1 MGKKRHLTPAE
12 IKEQCK
18 RIARESRMA
27 DRTPW
32 TAMGIMLSYVIMRKE
47 GFKGQRISRI
57 ANKVNEMEADWAD
70 GKIDLKEIS
79 KRLYDK
85 ADWTIEYKAYTV
97 DDITARKGSY
107 QYWLDSKQI
116 APQNTINE
124 QATRYMLFLF
134 TALMDEYGFGKD
146 RLTRVEEYMN
156 ELLLQY
162 QEDKTT
168 VREWSRALLAEVG
181 VVMEPPVDPLTQ
193 TAGSINELVDEILSI
208 YCLEKQQ
215 RKMAI
220 AEENEILSEEA
231 KKAGWKSG
239 VMNI

>member
-124 QATRYMLFLF
+124 QATRYMLFFF

-156 ELLLQY
+156 EQLLQY

-193 TAGSINELVDEILSI
+193 TAGSI
-208 YCLEKQQ
+208 
-215 RKMAI
+215 MT
-220 AEENEILSEEA
+220 
-231 KKAGWKSG
+231 G
-239 VMNI
+239 

>member
-1 MGKKRHLTPAE
+1 MGKRHLTPAE

-57 ANKVNEMEADWAD
+57 ANKVNEMESEWED

-79 KRLYDK
+79 QRLMDK
-85 ADWTIEYKAYTV
+85 AGWSIEYKAYTE

-124 QATRYMLFLF
+124 L
-134 TALMDEYGFGKD
+134 LM
-146 RLTRVEEYMN
+146 
-156 ELLLQY
+156 QY

-168 VREWSRALLAEVG
+168 VREWSRALLTEAG

-193 TAGSINELVDEILSI
+193 TAGSI
-208 YCLEKQQ
+208 
-215 RKMAI
+215 MT
-220 AEENEILSEEA
+220 
-231 KKAGWKSG
+231 G
-239 VMNI
+239 

>member
-124 QATRYMLFLF
+124 QATRYMLFFF

-181 VVMEPPVDPLTQ
+181 VGMEPPVDPLTQ
-193 TAGSINELVDEILSI
+193 TAGSI
-208 YCLEKQQ
+208 
-215 RKMAI
+215 MT
-220 AEENEILSEEA
+220 
-231 KKAGWKSG
+231 G
-239 VMNI
+239 

>member
-70 GKIDLKEIS
+70 GKIDLKDIS

-193 TAGSINELVDEILSI
+193 TAGSI
-208 YCLEKQQ
+208 
-215 RKMAI
+215 MT
-220 AEENEILSEEA
+220 
-231 KKAGWKSG
+231 G
-239 VMNI
+239 

>member
-146 RLTRVEEYMN
+146 RRTRVEEYMN

-193 TAGSINELVDEILSI
+193 TAGSI
-208 YCLEKQQ
+208 
-215 RKMAI
+215 MT
-220 AEENEILSEEA
+220 
-231 KKAGWKSG
+231 G
-239 VMNI
+239 